1 MLIVKHRGEDSSK
14 KKPQRTQMES
24 ELSDL
29 IILTF
34 EEQSCL
40 ILDSIS
46 NPVFIIQILDFI
58 CRFHSLGLPDIL
70 WIELNEHTWT
80 ELNKY
85 NKREFTKMR
94 TKWTTNTV
102 TFWLAIAVAKL
113 HKEMQASPCKMIIK
127 RSTTKASN
135 LYSQWNWTRWTNH
148 SSYWMQKII

>member
-1 MLIVKHRGEDSSK
+1 
-14 KKPQRTQMES
+14 MES

-29 IILTF
+29 IIFTF

-46 NPVFIIQILDFI
+46 NPVFIIQILDSI
-58 CRFHSLGLPDIL
+58 CRFHILGLPDFL

-94 TKWTTNTV
+94 TKLTTNTV
-102 TFWLAIAVAKL
+102 TFWLAIAVENL

-135 LYSQWNWTRWTNH
+135 LYPQ
-148 SSYWMQKII
+148 